1 MKTYNILIVDDDAVV
16 RQGIIAEIDK
26 EDLGIDS
33 ILEAENG
40 EQALELFKT
49 TPDIDLIITDI
60 KMPKL
65 DGVGLVKEIKK
76 INTNLPMIIISGFND
91 FDFLRQAIRYGVN
104 DYLLKPIN
112 PIELKDILRTLLEQH
127 SFSENTTVTT
137 NTQLRESTL
146 FRLVEGNISNREL
159 QEKSST
165 IGIENLAGTFLV
177 AEIEAYLAL
186 SQTQKYNLAIW
197 VNDEMQYNHCGNAFF
212 HPTGRIVCIL
222 DGTNDELAKKHVL
235 QNIVKKAQLE
245 HSYSLTCKFGLLVED
260 VESIAFSYNSL
271 SENND
276 GGTSTRSKIIRDV
289 ISYVN
294 EHLAEALTIKQ
305 IADEFLISPSY
316 LGTLFK
322 KEMDMHFT
330 EYVNKKRI
338 EYAVVLLDSTTLR
351 VYEIVEKVGFL
362 DKNYFLRL
370 FKKYTGKTP
379 GSIRK

>member
-1 MKTYNILIVDDDAVV
+1 MKTYNILIVDDDSIV

-26 EDLGIDS
+26 DDLGIDS
-33 ILEAENG
+33 IWEAENG
-40 EQALELFKT
+40 EQALEIFKSKKT
-49 TPDIDLIITDI
+49 VDLIITDI

-65 DGVGLVKEIKK
+65 DGVGLVKEVKK
-76 INTNLPMIIISGFND
+76 IDADIPMIIISGYND
-91 FDFLRQAIRYGVN
+91 FDYLRQAIRYGVN

-112 PIELKDILRTLLEQH
+112 PIELKDILRTLFEQS
-127 SFSENTTVTT
+127 SFSQNALSSS
-137 NTQLRESTL
+137 NTQVRESTL

-159 QEKSST
+159 QEKTNT
-165 IGIENLAGTFLV
+165 IGIANLHGTFLV

-197 VNDEMQYNHCGNAFF
+197 VNDEMQMTSCGNAFF
-212 HPTGRIVCIL
+212 HPTGRILCIL
-222 DGTNDELAKKHVL
+222 DGTNDELSKKKVL

-260 VESIAFSYNSL
+260 VESIAFSFNSL
-271 SENND
+271 SEIND
-276 GGTSTRSKIIRDV
+276 GGTSNRSKIIRDV

-294 EHLAEALTIKQ
+294 AHLAEALTIKQ

-338 EYAVVLLDSTTLR
+338 EYAVVLLDTTTLR